1 MSETVLS
8 QRPVYG
14 SYANI
19 LRKLIAHFFI
29 FFAAVLIVVTPA
41 TAAAPRSYA
50 GIVVDAKTGNT
61 LYSYA
66 ADSARYPA
74 SVTKVMTLYVLF
86 QELEA
91 GRLRLSTRMTVSRH
105 ATQAVPS
112 KLNLRAG
119 STIKVEDAIKALVTK
134 SANDVARVIAEHI
147 SGSESA
153 FARRMT
159 ATARALGMSRTTYA
173 NASGLHNSRQV
184 TTVRDQA
191 KLGMA
196 IFQHF
201 PGYYEYFQTR
211 SFTYA
216 GNTYGNHNRLLGER
230 GVDGIKTGYTR
241 ASGFNLLTAARQ
253 NNRHIVVV
261 GFGFDSG
268 NARNAKV
275 RDLIRRYMDKA
286 RRGSYWRQAAIPKI
300 GAQGAQNNFAVAANT
315 PVTPAPLPAWRNVT
329 SSIVPVIS
337 STPITATT
345 LVASIPAS
353 ALNVQSAPLPA
364 PLLASRAVHLPPT
377 SSTSIVQTPI
387 AIASL
392 EPPVELIPS
401 PNARAQQG
409 NQANTIALIPPTPVQ
424 TRPNDILGQWI
435 SNNFN
440 LDANH
445 SNPAQVSGVRSLL
458 PPANIGTTASI
469 GSSAN
474 QAIDLMTSGSVNT
487 TPTPTNSDTRSYWVV
502 QIGAPHSQEIAQTL
516 LNTATQRIGELNN
529 FRSYIERFEKT
540 GQTFYRARFTGFDA
554 RSGAI
559 SMCEQIKQNNMSCLA
574 VQS

>member
-8 QRPVYG
+8 RRHISGTYLKTMG
-14 SYANI
+14 
-19 LRKLIAHFFI
+19 K
-29 FFAAVLIVVTPA
+29 FFANVLIFLSALFLLTPLA
-41 TAAAPRSYA
+41 AAAAPRSYA

-74 SVTKVMTLYVLF
+74 SVTKVMTLYILF

-91 GRLRLSTRMTVSRH
+91 GRLRLSTRMSVSRY

-147 SGSESA
+147 SGTETA
-153 FARRMT
+153 FAQRMT
-159 ATARALGMSRTTYA
+159 ATAHALGMSRTTYA

-201 PGYYEYFQTR
+201 PRYYEYFQTR

-216 GNTYGNHNRLLGER
+216 GNVYGNHNKLLGER
-230 GVDGIKTGYTR
+230 GVDGIKTGYTS

-268 NARNAKV
+268 AARNAKI
-275 RDLIRRYMDKA
+275 RDLIRRYMDRA
-286 RRGSYWRQAAIPKI
+286 RRGSYWRQASIPKVGI
-300 GAQGAQNNFAVAANT
+300 LGSQNNFAVAANT
-315 PVTPAPLPAWRNVT
+315 PVTPAPRPAGRDGT
-329 SSIVPVIS
+329 PTIAPGIS
-337 STPITATT
+337 SSPVAAST
-345 LVASIPAS
+345 LVADISPTVLSVQPAPIPA
-353 ALNVQSAPLPA
+353 A
-364 PLLASRAVHLPPT
+364 LLASRAQHLSPA
-377 SSTSIVQTPI
+377 SSQSIVQTPV
-387 AIASL
+387 AVASL
-392 EPPVELIPS
+392 APPVQLIPS
-401 PNARAQQG
+401 PETNASRDNAV
-409 NQANTIALIPPTPVQ
+409 ILIPPVPAQ
-424 TRPNDILGQWI
+424 TRPDDILGQWI
-435 SNNFN
+435 TNNFN
-440 LDANH
+440 LDNAGQNQ
-445 SNPAQVSGVRSLL
+445 PQISGVRALL
-458 PPANIGTTASI
+458 PPANIGSPI
-469 GSSAN
+469 SVGSSAN
-474 QAIDLMTSGSVNT
+474 QAIDLMTSGSIST
-487 TPTPTNSDTRSYWVV
+487 QQPDTHTATNSYWVV
-502 QIGAPHSQEIAQTL
+502 QIGAPHSQEIAQNL
-516 LNTATQRIGELNN
+516 LNTATQQIGELNN
-529 FRSYIERFEKT
+529 FRPYIEPFEKT
-540 GQTFYRARFTGFDA
+540 GQTFYRARFTGFGA
-554 RSGAI
+554 RENAI

>member
-1 MSETVLS
+1 MSETVFS
-8 QRPVYG
+8 QRPVNG
-14 SYANI
+14 THSI
-19 LRKLIAHFFI
+19 FLRKLIAHILFFFTI
-29 FFAAVLIVVTPA
+29 LFVVVTPA
-41 TAAAPRSYA
+41 LAVPRSYA
-50 GIVVDAKTGNT
+50 GIVIDAKTGNT

-91 GRLRLSTRMTVSRH
+91 GRLSLSSRMTVSRH

-112 KLNLRAG
+112 KLYLRAG
-119 STIKVEDAIKALVTK
+119 RTIKVEDAIKALVTK

-173 NASGLHNSRQV
+173 NASGLHSSRQV

-201 PGYYEYFQTR
+201 PRYYEYFQTR
-211 SFTYA
+211 SFTYG

-268 NARNAKV
+268 ASRNAKV
-275 RDLIRRYMDKA
+275 RDLISRYMDKG
-286 RRGSYWRQAAIPKI
+286 RRGSYWSQATIPKI

-315 PVTPAPLPAWRNVT
+315 PVTPAPRPAGRDGVPT
-329 SSIVPVIS
+329 IVPEIS

-345 LVASIPAS
+345 LVASVPTS
-353 ALNVQSAPLPA
+353 VLSVQPA
-364 PLLASRAVHLPPT
+364 PLLASRAVHLPPA
-377 SSTSIVQTPI
+377 STASIVHTPV
-387 AIASL
+387 AVASVA
-392 EPPVELIPS
+392 PPLELIPS
-401 PNARAQQG
+401 PNARSPEVNSIAQ
-409 NQANTIALIPPTPVQ
+409 APPTPVQ
-424 TRPNDILGQWI
+424 TRPKDILGQWI
-435 SNNFN
+435 TSNFN
-440 LDANH
+440 LDNSH
-445 SNPAQVSGVRSLL
+445 SRPTQVNGVRALL
-458 PPANIGTTASI
+458 PPANIGTTASA

-474 QAIDLMTSGSVNT
+474 HAIDLMTSGSVST
-487 TPTPTNSDTRSYWVV
+487 TITPAATDTAPYWVV
-502 QIGAPHSQEIAQTL
+502 QIGAPHTQEIAQNL

-529 FRSYIERFEKT
+529 YRAYIERFEKT
-540 GQTFYRARFTGFDA
+540 GQTFYRARFTGFNA
-554 RSGAI
+554 RDNAI

>member
-1 MSETVLS
+1 MSETVFS

-14 SYANI
+14 SYTNV
-19 LRKLIAHFFI
+19 LRKLLAHLFI
-29 FFAAVLIVVTPA
+29 FFAAFLVVVTPA
-41 TAAAPRSYA
+41 TAAPRSYA
-50 GIVVDAKTGNT
+50 GIVIDAKTGNT

-147 SGSESA
+147 SGSEAA

-201 PGYYEYFQTR
+201 PRYYEYFQTR

-275 RDLIRRYMDKA
+275 RELIRRYMDKG

-315 PVTPAPLPAWRNVT
+315 PVTPAPRPAGRDGAPNVT
-329 SSIVPVIS
+329 PLIS
-337 STPITATT
+337 SVPITATT

-353 ALNVQSAPLPA
+353 AISVQSAPLPA

-387 AIASL
+387 VVALL
-392 EPPVELIPS
+392 EPPLELIPS
-401 PNARAQQG
+401 PSSRSP
-409 NQANTIALIPPTPVQ
+409 QANTIALIPPTPVQ
-424 TRPNDILGQWI
+424 TRPDDILGQWI
-435 SNNFN
+435 TNNFS
-440 LDANH
+440 LDANN
-445 SNPAQVSGVRSLL
+445 SNSAQVSGVRALL
-458 PPANIGTTASI
+458 PPANIGTTVRI

-487 TPTPTNSDTRSYWVV
+487 TPPPANTETGSFWVV
-502 QIGAPHSQEIAQTL
+502 QIGAPHSQDIAQTL

-529 FRSYIERFEKT
+529 FRPYIERFEKT
-540 GQTFYRARFTGFDA
+540 GQTFYRARFTGFNA
-554 RSGAI
+554 RASAI
-559 SMCEQIKQNNMSCLA
+559 SMCEQIKQNDMSCLA